1 RHDLTPLAAAIG
13 NWTRWIEILR
23 VLEVVA

>member
-13 NWTRWIEILR
+13 NWIVDLDMQNS
-23 VLEVVA
+23 